1 MHTRSPAIPDTG
13 FFRVM
18 VQEPFKITPVW
29 SGGLHT
35 EARPENIVMGNIGVM
50 TAEQSGSVTGML
62 EAAGQGDKTAIGQ
75 LYGMLYPELRS
86 LAHQR
91 VRSLNNVQM
100 LDTTSL
106 VHESYL
112 RLVKAGRVN
121 VENRK
126 HFLAYAAHVMRSVVV
141 DFVRHSRTERA
152 GGAQLHVT
160 LNSEVLEGVA
170 SPADEILRMHEFLE
184 ELAQVDSRLVSV
196 IEMRYFAALDNDQ
209 IAEVLGVTDRTV
221 RRDLEKARLL
231 LLDALL

>member
-1 MHTRSPAIPDTG
+1 
-13 FFRVM
+13 
-18 VQEPFKITPVW
+18 
-29 SGGLHT
+29 
-35 EARPENIVMGNIGVM
+35 M
-50 TAEQSGSVTGML
+50 TADSSGSVTGML
-62 EAAGQGDKTAIGQ
+62 EAAGRGDKMAIGQ
-75 LYGMLYPELRS
+75 LYGLLYPELRS

-91 VRSLNNVQM
+91 VRHHNNLQM

-112 RLVKAGRVN
+112 RLVKAGRLD

-141 DFVRHSRTERA
+141 DFVRHARTEKQ
-152 GGAQLHVT
+152 GGGDLHVT
-160 LNSEVLEGVA
+160 LNSDVIDGVA
-170 SPADEILRMHEFLE
+170 SPADEILRLHEFLE
-184 ELAQVDSRLVSV
+184 ELAQVDQRLVSV
-196 IEMRYFAALDNDQ
+196 IEMRYFAALDNEQ

>member
-1 MHTRSPAIPDTG
+1 
-13 FFRVM
+13 
-18 VQEPFKITPVW
+18 
-29 SGGLHT
+29 
-35 EARPENIVMGNIGVM
+35 MGNNGVM
-50 TAEQSGSVTGML
+50 TANEPGVVTGML
-62 EAAGQGDKTAIGQ
+62 EAAGQGDREAIGQ
-75 LYGMLYPELRS
+75 LYGILYPELRS

-141 DFVRHSRTERA
+141 DFVRHAKTERA
-152 GGAQLHVT
+152 GGAGLHVT
-160 LNSEVLEGVA
+160 LNSDVLEGVA

-184 ELAQVDSRLVSV
+184 ELAQVDQRLVSV

-209 IAEVLGVTDRTV
+209 IADVLGVTDRTV

-231 LLDALL
+231 LLDALI